1 MHLRNMP
8 FNCGGPLTRLIC
20 VECDSLADGEHRRPR
35 DGNTP
40 CECKDGWGGINCN
53 GTRINSF
60 SSRFWSNMY
69 YLVCKTDDAC
79 TGFPLAG
86 GIESS
91 FDDST
96 PVNMTC
102 YKGGQTVFNN
112 HQMCDVT
119 STFFLIV
126 KIYLLF

>member
-1 MHLRNMP
+1 MVNTVVREMEI
-8 FNCGGPLTRLIC
+8 PLVNVRMVGKASTAT
-20 VECDSLADGEHRRPR
+20 V
-35 DGNTP
+35 
-40 CECKDGWGGINCN
+40 
-53 GTRINSF
+53 RIETF
-60 SSRFWSNMY
+60 SSKFWSNMY
-69 YLVCKTDDAC
+69 HLVCHTDDAC
-79 TGFPLAG
+79 TGFPLVG

-91 FDDST
+91 LDE

-126 KIYLLF
+126 NIYLLF

>member
-1 MHLRNMP
+1 MVNTVVREMEI
-8 FNCGGPLTRLIC
+8 PLVNVRM
-20 VECDSLADGEHRRPR
+20 AGEAS
-35 DGNTP
+35 TA
-40 CECKDGWGGINCN
+40 
-53 GTRINSF
+53 TVRIETF
-60 SSRFWSNMY
+60 SSKFWFNMY
-69 YLVCKTDDAC
+69 YLVCQTDKAC
-79 TGFPLAG
+79 IGFPLAG

-96 PVNMTC
+96 SVNMTC
-102 YKGGQTVFNN
+102 YKGGQTVFSN

>member
-1 MHLRNMP
+1 MVNTVVREMEI
-8 FNCGGPLTRLIC
+8 PLVNVRM
-20 VECDSLADGEHRRPR
+20 AGEAS
-35 DGNTP
+35 TA
-40 CECKDGWGGINCN
+40 
-53 GTRINSF
+53 TVRIETF
-60 SSRFWSNMY
+60 SSSKFWSNMY
-69 YLVCKTDDAC
+69 YLVCQTDDAC

-91 FDDST
+91 FDE
-96 PVNMTC
+96 PVSANMTC

-126 KIYLLF
+126 KQLSPVLTLL